1 MRFSRPIAILS
12 IVLSGFSA
20 FLFVREY
27 QIARISLET
36 EYFIFEKFLYEPPV
50 RAMSL
55 RSDQNIFF
63 ACDDALNGALASLQP
78 VAALVSIARYCKKT
92 AELSLS
98 SSPTAAF
105 AHYTV
110 ASADL
115 VIGDMASLNTH
126 LAASQQNAKFENWLA
141 RRRFELALSTGSDL
155 DGAGTTALG
164 GDIYALLGSAP
175 GKEFLAFYFAIVP
188 EIRDRI
194 LAIADEAD
202 ADTQA
207 DFLTQVKIALDRQ
220 LAGT

>member
-27 QIARISLET
+27 RIARISLET
-36 EYFIFEKFLYEPPV
+36 EYFFFEKLLYEPPP

-55 RSDQNIFF
+55 LSDRNIFF
-63 ACDDALNGALASLQP
+63 ACDDALGGAVAALQPAAALAS
-78 VAALVSIARYCKKT
+78 IAGYCKGV
-92 AELSLS
+92 AELSLK

-115 VIGDMASLNTH
+115 IIGDMPGLNTH
-126 LAASQQNAKFENWLA
+126 LVASQQNAKFENWLA
-141 RRRFELALSTGSDL
+141 RRRFELALYAGSDL
-155 DGAGTTALG
+155 DESGATALG

-175 GKEFLAFYFAIVP
+175 GKEFLAFYFATVP

-194 LAIADEAD
+194 LAIADETD
-202 ADTQA
+202 AETQA
-207 DFLTQVKIALDRQ
+207 DFLTQIKFAFDRQ

>member
-27 QIARISLET
+27 KIARISLET
-36 EYFIFEKFLYEPPV
+36 EYFLFEKLLYEPPA

-63 ACDDALNGALASLQP
+63 ACDDALNGAVASLQP
-78 VAALVSIARYCKKT
+78 EAALASIAGYCKSV
-92 AELSLS
+92 AELSLK

-115 VIGDMASLNTH
+115 IIGDMPSLNTH
-126 LAASQQNAKFENWLA
+126 LAASQKNAKFENWLA
-141 RRRFELALSTGSDL
+141 RRRFELALYAGSDL
-155 DGAGTTALG
+155 DENGATALG
-164 GDIYALLGSAP
+164 GDIHALLGSAI

-194 LAIADEAD
+194 LAIADETD
-202 ADTQA
+202 EETQT
-207 DFLTQVKIALDRQ
+207 DFLIQIKLAFDRQ